1 MKESYSFYSF
11 YVIISGREKEGRMSV
26 WIVNL
31 DNGEKRA
38 ADRETEE

>member
-11 YVIISGREKEGRMSV
+11 YVIISERENEGRMSV